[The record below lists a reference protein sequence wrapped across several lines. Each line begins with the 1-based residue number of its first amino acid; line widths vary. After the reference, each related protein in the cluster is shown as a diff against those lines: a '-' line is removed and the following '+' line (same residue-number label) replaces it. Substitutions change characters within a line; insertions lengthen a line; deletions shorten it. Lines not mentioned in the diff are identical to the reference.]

1 MMSLE
6 DATGLSTN
14 VSPAAVSRTIM
25 FDELTRLFDAVGVHA
40 RLDDYLT
47 AMIDENAL
55 HKATVDGRKVTARY
69 LRDRYVLSPASPLFR
84 AFRHL
89 WSAELGSRRMLTLLA
104 AAARDPFIT
113 SSIPTLIHVPP
124 GEVVKSTMF
133 DDAVASIAPGRF
145 NPSTVEIISR
155 RISSSWSQAGHLQG
169 HVRKVRVRQDPNRVC
184 AVFAL
189 YIGHL
194 EGRRGDGLFESPWV
208 LALDVPPSRVRELA
222 VEGTRAGWIEYRHAG
237 GFTDISFQRLERE
250 AATP

>member
-1 MMSLE
+1 MMLLE
-6 DATGLSTN
+6 DATGLSTT

-40 RLDDYLT
+40 RLDDYMT

-89 WSAELGSRRMLTLLA
+89 WSAEPGSRRLLTLLA

-113 SSIPTLIHVPP
+113 SSIPTVIRVAP
-124 GEVVKSTMF
+124 GEVVTASMF
-133 DDAVASIAPGRF
+133 DEVVAAVAPGRF
-145 NPSTVEIISR
+145 SSSTLEIICQ
-155 RISSSWSQAGHLQG
+155 RIGSSWVQAGHLRG
-169 HVRKVRVRQDPNRVC
+169 RSRKYRVKQAPSV
-184 AVFAL
+184 ASAIFAL

-237 GFTDISFQRLERE
+237 GFTDISFQRLEKE